1 MVQGDLR
8 LYDPGQSLDVDVI
21 ADPDGNV
28 AGRSDPVEIAGE
40 ANGRTQVQLPTGAGN
55 AIGTLERAPD
65 IDDADYAAGDVAG
78 TGSALAQGPVDWCED
93 VSGGAVAPGDLV
105 VLTDTGVR
113 AYDSAGGDTPE
124 MILGRV
130 FATGTRASAETANKV
145 AVLRH
150 K

>member
-8 LYDPGQSLDVDVI
+8 LFDPGQSLDIDVI
-21 ADPDGNV
+21 ADPGGTV
-28 AGRSDPVEIAGE
+28 ADRGDPVEIAGE
-40 ANGRTQVQLPTGAGN
+40 ANGRTQVQLVQNDGDG
-55 AIGTLERAPD
+55 IGTLVRAPD
-65 IDDADYAAGDVAG
+65 VDDADYAASEVAG
-78 TGSALAQGPVDWCED
+78 TGSALAQGPVDWYED
-93 VSGGAVAPGDLV
+93 ASGGAVAPGDLV
-105 VLTDTGVR
+105 VLTATGVR
-113 AYDSAGGDTPE
+113 AYDSAAGDTAE

>member
-21 ADPDGNV
+21 ADPDGTV
-28 AGRSDPVEIAGE
+28 ADRTDPVEIAGE
-40 ANGRTQVQLPTGAGN
+40 ANGRTQVQLAQAAGN
-55 AIGTLERAPD
+55 AIGTLERAPAV
-65 IDDADYAAGDVAG
+65 DDADYAAGEVAG
-78 TGSALAQGPVDWCED
+78 KGTALAQGPVDWYAD
-93 VSGGAVAPGDLV
+93 ASGGAVSPGDLV
-105 VLTDTGVR
+105 VLTGSGVR

-124 MILGRV
+124 MIHGRV

-150 K
+150 H

>member
-8 LYDPGQSLDVDVI
+8 LFDPGQSLDVDVV
-21 ADPDGNV
+21 ADPGGTV
-28 AGRSDPVEIAGE
+28 AARGDPIEIAGE
-40 ANGRTQVQLPTGAGN
+40 DNGRTQVQLPQAAGN

-65 IDDADYAAGDVAG
+65 VDDADYAAGDVAG
-78 TGSALAQGPVDWCED
+78 TGSALAQGPVDWYGD
-93 VSGGAVAPGDLV
+93 ASGGAVAPGDLV
-105 VLTDTGVR
+105 VLTATGVR

>member
-8 LYDPGQSLDVDVI
+8 LYDPGQSLDVDII
-21 ADPDGNV
+21 ADPGGTV
-28 AGRSDPVEIAGE
+28 ADRGDPVEIAGE
-40 ANGRTQVQLPTGAGN
+40 ANGRTQVQLVQNAGDG
-55 AIGTLERAPD
+55 IGTLKRAPD
-65 IDDADYAAGDVAG
+65 VDDADYAAGEVAG
-78 TGSALAQGPVDWCED
+78 TGSALAQGPVDWYED
-93 VSGGAVAPGDLV
+93 ASGGAVEPGDLV
-105 VLTDTGVR
+105 VLTATGVR

-145 AVLRH
+145 AILRH